1 MALDIS
7 TGHMPAPPN
16 DACFR
21 LAMAS
26 AGIGMAIVSLEGAWV
41 EVNPALCRMLGVD
54 AQALLGHNVREFT
67 DPADAARTEEFIA
80 ELVSGARQTLD
91 VEKRYLHGD
100 GHILWVHL
108 NAAMM
113 RDADGAPQYFIA
125 QLRDITVERAANE
138 ELERRVQA
146 RTAEL
151 QALNKQLELFAFGV
165 SHDLRAPLRS
175 IDSFASVLEQR
186 HAGQLDAEGREHLAR
201 IRKAAGTMGRLID
214 GLLELSRA
222 TRAEVRQEP
231 VDVSLLAEW
240 VGAELQDAE
249 PARAAR
255 IDVQPGL
262 TAIGDERLLKVL
274 LSQVM
279 DNAWKFSTAREQV
292 RIEVGG
298 QRDADGLQLWVRDAG
313 CGFNMAYADKV
324 FEPFKRVHGP
334 EEGGG
339 NGLGLA
345 IARRVVERH
354 GGSIDVQSTPGT
366 GTTVHVRLP
375 ELRAAA

>member
-1 MALDIS
+1 MAPDIP
-7 TGHMPAPPN
+7 TGRMPEPPN

-26 AGIGMAIVSLEGAWV
+26 AGIGMAIVSLDGVWV

-54 AQALLGHNVREFT
+54 AQALIGHNVRELT
-67 DPADAARTEEFIA
+67 DPADAARTDEFFA
-80 ELVSGARQTLD
+80 ELITGVRQTLD
-91 VEKRYLHGD
+91 VEKRYRHAD
-100 GHILWVHL
+100 GHALWAHL
-108 NAAMM
+108 TVAVV
-113 RDADGAPQYFIA
+113 RDAQGAPLYFISQA
-125 QLRDITVERAANE
+125 RDITVERAANE

-165 SHDLRAPLRS
+165 SHDLRAPLRA
-175 IDSFASVLEQR
+175 IDSFAAVLEQR
-186 HAGQLDAEGREHLAR
+186 DSVQQDPEGHEHLRR
-201 IRKAAGTMGRLID
+201 IRKAARTMGHLID

-222 TRAEVRQEP
+222 TRAELRQEP

-262 TAIGDERLLKVL
+262 TATGDERLLKVL
-274 LSQVM
+274 LSQLM
-279 DNAWKFSTAREQV
+279 ENAWKFSTARELV

-339 NGLGLA
+339 NGLGLT
-345 IARRVVERH
+345 IAQRVVERH

-375 ELRAAA
+375 EQRAAA